1 MMITFTYQGKKVII
15 QGDPSL
21 TKAKV
26 CLKKFTKTLGG
37 RRSRLF
43 SRVQSL
49 REKLILRRR
58 EFVGGRI
65 KVGVENRIRQV

>member
-1 MMITFTYQGKKVII
+1 MMLTFTYQGKKVII

-26 CLKKFTKTLGG
+26 CLKKFMKTLGG

-65 KVGVENRIRQV
+65 KVGVENGIRQV